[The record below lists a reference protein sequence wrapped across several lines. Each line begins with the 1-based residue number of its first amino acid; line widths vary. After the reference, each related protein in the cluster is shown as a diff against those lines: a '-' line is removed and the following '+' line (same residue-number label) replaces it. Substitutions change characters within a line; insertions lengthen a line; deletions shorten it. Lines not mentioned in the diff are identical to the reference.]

1 MTKDKSEKRKRLLK
15 WSGFAV
21 GAITFMGVLYVVPGK
36 TARLLAALGYLGSL
50 GIWAAYTWCIK
61 RDIWRFTDSMEKSL
75 DYMIQGR
82 EDLEFDETE
91 ESQLSKLQTKLK
103 QLYEIQN
110 YYAQS
115 SLKERK
121 RMQELVS
128 DISHQT
134 RTPVSNIKM
143 YAEMLGE
150 KSTDRNTEVEFL
162 VQIKE
167 QADKLDFL
175 IQSLV
180 KMSRLETGIL
190 KIRQED
196 ALFYDTLGRA
206 LGSVLPRADRKDIQI
221 SVDCPENLFIYH
233 DPRWTEEAL
242 YNILDNGVKYTE
254 PGGKIDVLVKEQ
266 EFYTHITI
274 RDTGKGIEE
283 SRRCKIFGRFYREPE
298 VRGQEGVGLGL
309 YLAREII
316 TRQKGYIEVRSEVGK
331 GSRFH
336 IYLPGKSQN

>member
-1 MTKDKSEKRKRLLK
+1 MTKDKTEQRKRLLK
-15 WSGFAV
+15 WFGFAV
-21 GAITFMGVLYVVPGK
+21 GAMTLIGVLYGGPGK

-82 EDLEFDETE
+82 EEPEFDETA

-110 YYAQS
+110 HYVQS
-115 SLKERK
+115 SLEERK
-121 RMQELVS
+121 KMQELVS

-150 KSTDRNTEVEFL
+150 KCTDRDTEEEFL
-162 VQIKE
+162 AQLKE

-190 KIRQED
+190 KIRQEETP
-196 ALFYDTLGRA
+196 LYDTLGRA
-206 LGSVLPRADRKDIQI
+206 IGSVLPRADRKDIQI
-221 SVDCPENLFIYH
+221 SVDCPEELFIYH

-254 PGGKIDVLVKEQ
+254 PGGKIDVSVREQ
-266 EFYTHITI
+266 EIYAHITI

-283 SRRCKIFGRFYREPE
+283 SRQCKIFGRFYREPE
-298 VRGQEGVGLGL
+298 VRGQEGVGIGL

-316 TRQKGYIEVRSEVGK
+316 TRQKGYIEVRSEAGR
-331 GSRFH
+331 GSCFH